1 MDNKGFTMRTKTK
14 GQMNVDVLIAG
25 GGIAGA
31 ATAAALAPLGLRI
44 LIIEPRPAHGRR
56 LAGELIHPPGIEGL
70 RELGLLDED
79 SALGSEV
86 KGFAIFP
93 HSPEDTPPPLLLPYH
108 EMRGFR
114 NTGMAIDHETL
125 KDHLLEKVKTLA
137 GVTVWEGHRVIGMEA
152 ESERESSAVVRGEEG
167 ETRIMARL
175 IIGADGGMSQVRKLA
190 GIPHVTHRY
199 SGMMGAEVPDTH
211 LPNTGYGNIFLN
223 PAGIS
228 YAYGV
233 GQGRARVMFEILR
246 DDDPMESIT
255 KHLAGFP
262 AAFRK
267 DIEAVLATEKPMAAS
282 NFRIIP
288 DISVKGNLAL
298 VGDARGCCH
307 PVTASGIT
315 TAVKD
320 ALFLRDALR
329 DTGLDVPAALRRYSV
344 MCGRQQLTRRTLSE
358 ELREAFLAHTP
369 EATLLNACIFSYW
382 RMSSSGRAHS
392 LALLSTLDS
401 SIFSMGLQFLL
412 VVMQSFR
419 LLPRWVREK
428 TLGHWFMAIGKL
440 FYKSLSFQQI
450 ALRQWLKEQHALAK

>member
-1 MDNKGFTMRTKTK
+1 
-14 GQMNVDVLIAG
+14 MNVDVLIAG

-31 ATAAALAPLGLRI
+31 ATAAALAPLGLHI

-70 RELGLLDED
+70 CELGLLDKASE
-79 SALGSEV
+79 LGSEV

-93 HSPEDTPPPLLLPYH
+93 FAPEDNPPALLLPYH

-125 KDHLLEKVKTLA
+125 KDHLLEKIKTFA
-137 GVTVWEGHRVIGMEA
+137 GVTVWEGSRVIGIEA
-152 ESERESSAVVRGEEG
+152 ESERESYVVVRGEDG
-167 ETRIMARL
+167 ETRVTARL

-199 SGMMGAEVPDTH
+199 SGMMGAEVSDSH

-233 GQGRARVMFEILR
+233 GHGRARVMFEVLQG
-246 DDDPMESIT
+246 DDPMESIG
-255 KHLAGFP
+255 KHLASFP

-267 DIEAVLATEKPMAAS
+267 DIEDVLATEKPMAAS

-288 DISVKGNLAL
+288 EISVKANIAL

-329 DTGLDVPAALRRYSV
+329 ETHLDIPAALHRYSV
-344 MCGRQQLTRRTLSE
+344 MCGRLQLTRRTLSE
-358 ELREAFLAHTP
+358 ELREAFLSHTP
-369 EATLLNACIFSYW
+369 EATLLNECIFSYW

-392 LALLSTLDS
+392 LALLSTIDS
-401 SIFSMGLQFLL
+401 SIFSMGLQFAL
-412 VVMQSFR
+412 VILQSFR
-419 LLPRWVREK
+419 LLPRWLREK
-428 TLGHWFMAIGKL
+428 TLGHWLMAIGKL

-450 ALRQWLKEQHALAK
+450 AIRQWLKEQHALAK

>member
-1 MDNKGFTMRTKTK
+1 MQTKTMSH
-14 GQMNVDVLIAG
+14 MNVDVLIAG

-31 ATAAALAPLGLRI
+31 AAAAALAPLGLSI
-44 LIIEPRPAHGRR
+44 LIIEPRPAYGRR

-79 SALGSEV
+79 SVLGAEV

-93 HSPEDTPPPLLLPYH
+93 FETGDDTPPLLLPYQ

-114 NTGMAIDHETL
+114 NTGMAIDHEKL
-125 KDHLLEKVKTLA
+125 KNHLLDKVKTFD
-137 GVTVWEGHRVIGMEA
+137 GVTVWEGSRVIGIEIEE
-152 ESERESSAVVRGEEG
+152 ESGEISSAVVRGEDG
-167 ETRIMARL
+167 ETRVNARL
-175 IIGADGGMSQVRKLA
+175 IIGADGPMSQVRKLA

-199 SGMMGAEVPDTH
+199 SGMMGAEVRDTH
-211 LPNTGYGNIFLN
+211 LPNSGYGNIFLN

-228 YAYGV
+228 YAYSV
-233 GQGRARVMFEILR
+233 GNGRARVMFEILQG
-246 DDDPMESIT
+246 DDPMESIG
-255 KHLAGFP
+255 KHLALFP
-262 AAFRK
+262 AAFKK
-267 DIEAVLATEKPMAAS
+267 DIEDVLAVEKPMAAS

-288 DISVKGNLAL
+288 DISVKANIAL

-329 DTGLDVPAALRRYSV
+329 ETRLNVPAALHRYSV
-344 MCGRQQLTRRTLSE
+344 MCGRLQLTRRTLAE

-369 EATLLNACIFSYW
+369 EASLLNECIFSYW

-392 LALLSTLDS
+392 LALLSTIDS
-401 SIFSMGLQFLL
+401 SIFSMGLQFAL

-428 TLGHWFMAIGKL
+428 TLGHWLMAIGKL
-440 FYKSLSFQQI
+440 FYKSLVFQQI